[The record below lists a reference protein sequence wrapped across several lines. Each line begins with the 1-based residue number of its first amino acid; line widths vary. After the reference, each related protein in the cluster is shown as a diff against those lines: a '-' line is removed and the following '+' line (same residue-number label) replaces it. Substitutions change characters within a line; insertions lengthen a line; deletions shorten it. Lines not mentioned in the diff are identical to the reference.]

1 MIYNLII
8 ESFFKKINNTLNK
21 IENFKE
27 SPNLFTMLNIPNI
40 ELFKLIVIVIV
51 LFIISNKLDIKLNHI
66 FILIISII
74 IIYILLN
81 KYYNIDY
88 NNKYNDNIKL
98 KFLNNIMFNKKN
110 ITNIDSINELYHANE
125 YDNEKSY
132 LYLNKDVLNFY
143 YNLKKLTIFNM
154 SNFRDSLISSNNL
167 IKYLIESDI
176 KNINSYINFLS
187 AKKEYFNALNSF
199 QSIIYSLP
207 NTDIQNKILN
217 KSLILLNKIL
227 YSILNKIKKKTIE
240 NNNNKDININTTP
253 ESIIK
258 SDNYIS
264 PNDTNKHSLS
274 YSYNFF

>member
-1 MIYNLII
+1 MYQLII

-21 IENFKE
+21 IDNIKE
-27 SPNLFTMLNIPNI
+27 SPNLFTMMNIPNI

-51 LFIISNKLDIKLNHI
+51 LFIISNQLDIKLNHI

-74 IIYILLN
+74 LIYLLLN
-81 KYYNIDY
+81 KYYNVDY

-98 KFLNNIMFNKKN
+98 KYLNNIMFNKNNITN
-110 ITNIDSINELYHANE
+110 ITNIDSINIIYN
-125 YDNEKSY
+125 DNEKSY

-143 YNLKKLTIFNM
+143 YNLKKLTIFNT
-154 SNFRDSLISSNNL
+154 SNYRDSLISSNNL
-167 IKYLIESDI
+167 IKYLIESDLT
-176 KNINSYINFLS
+176 NINSYINFLN

-227 YSILNKIKKKTIE
+227 YSILNKIKKKTID
-240 NNNNKDININTTP
+240 NNNKDIDINTTP

-264 PNDTNKHSLS
+264 PSDTKKESLL

>member
-1 MIYNLII
+1 MYQLII

-21 IENFKE
+21 IDNIKE
-27 SPNLFTMLNIPNI
+27 SPNLFTMMNIPNI

-51 LFIISNKLDIKLNHI
+51 LFIISNQLDIKLNHI

-74 IIYILLN
+74 LIYLLLN
-81 KYYNIDY
+81 KYYNVDY

-98 KFLNNIMFNKKN
+98 KYLNNIMFNKNNITN
-110 ITNIDSINELYHANE
+110 ITNIDSINIIYN
-125 YDNEKSY
+125 DNEKSY

-154 SNFRDSLISSNNL
+154 SNYRDSLISSNNL
-167 IKYLIESDI
+167 IKYLIESDLT
-176 KNINSYINFLS
+176 NINSYLNFLN

-227 YSILNKIKKKTIE
+227 YSILNKIKKKTID
-240 NNNNKDININTTP
+240 NNNKDIDINTTP

-264 PNDTNKHSLS
+264 PSDTKKESLL